1 MQTALEPKTILAV
14 DDDYSVLTVVKSML
28 ESTIYN
34 VAVARTADVAISIA
48 ERKDVIDL
56 LLMDVA
62 MPDVRGPDLAERIL
76 RIHPRARLLFMSG
89 YAESEVTQHHLPVVD
104 FLRKPFTARTLLTKI
119 EVAFSLHGGPLS
131 PPESP
136 LNEGTY
142 CGRCE

>member
-48 ERKDVIDL
+48 ERKEVIDL

-76 RIHPRARLLFMSG
+76 RIHPRARF
-89 YAESEVTQHHLPVVD
+89 
-104 FLRKPFTARTLLTKI
+104 F
-119 EVAFSLHGGPLS
+119 
-131 PPESP
+131 
-136 LNEGTY
+136 GTPNQN
-142 CGRCE
+142 